1 MYIKY
6 EYSLFVEMVVSMKGI
21 GLLCL
26 RAGAKDLCKLM
37 ERQFG
42 EALVAFSIQAM
53 SLFLVLQGV
62 MLMYP

>member
-1 MYIKY
+1 MKS
-6 EYSLFVEMVVSMKGI
+6 EYSLFVEMISTKEI

-37 ERQFG
+37 ERQLG
-42 EALVAFSIQAM
+42 KTLIAFSIQAM
-53 SLFLVLQGV
+53 SLFLVLRGI